1 MKKAG
6 PPSQIGPITV
16 EERKSLIAKS
26 LVAGQYEKTV
36 DRESAFEKL
45 KARHGVEGTPIPTGD
60 SGGLGGILG
69 KLGFPGTGSGSA
81 SKREGVVEAAVKSAA
96 RAMASEAG
104 RRIIRGVL
112 GSILG
117 GRK

>member
-1 MKKAG
+1 GDVAT
-6 PPSQIGPITV
+6 PS
-16 EERKSLIAKS
+16 
-26 LVAGQYEKTV
+26 
-36 DRESAFEKL
+36 
-45 KARHGVEGTPIPTGD
+45 TG
-60 SGGLGGILG
+60 SEGGLGSVLG
-69 KLGFPGTGSGSA
+69 KLGLPGGNDKGGRQ
-81 SKREGVVEAAVKSAA
+81 REGVVEAAVKSAA

>member
-1 MKKAG
+1 M
-6 PPSQIGPITV
+6 
-16 EERKSLIAKS
+16 
-26 LVAGQYEKTV
+26 
-36 DRESAFEKL
+36 
-45 KARHGVEGTPIPTGD
+45 
-60 SGGLGGILG
+60 LG
-69 KLGFPGTGSGSA
+69 KLGIPGMGGGS
-81 SKREGVVEAAVKSAA
+81 SKREGVVEAALKSAA